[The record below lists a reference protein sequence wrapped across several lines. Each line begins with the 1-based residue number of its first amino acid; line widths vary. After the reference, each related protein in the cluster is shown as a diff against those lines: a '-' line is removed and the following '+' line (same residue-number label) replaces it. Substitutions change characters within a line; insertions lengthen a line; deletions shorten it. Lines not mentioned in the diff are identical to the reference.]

1 MATSAAAARLGRRG
15 RIWEHP
21 TVEAKDC
28 VSDVP
33 AANRAAIERVLASEP
48 WLVGVKPAAD
58 VVPRFEPNLI
68 LHAAPPAPWDDL
80 SPLLRG
86 ALAGAALFE
95 GLAESAEE
103 AEAKLRSGEI
113 ALGAA
118 QDHSAMAG
126 GAGSITA
133 SLPVLVVEDR
143 VNGNRAFHFLM
154 EGFGKTLILGMY
166 DGEVRER
173 LVWIR
178 DELAPALDRAL
189 ETLGGIDARALM
201 VEALRRGDE
210 LHNRNA
216 AATSML
222 AELLAPALADEPPGV
237 RTRIFDFLRGN
248 PQFFV
253 GVSLAASRL
262 ALDAGH
268 GIAGS
273 SLVTAVGANGNECGI
288 KISGLG
294 ERWFKAPAEVPVG
307 VLLAGFGPDAAGPSC
322 GDSLAVE
329 CAGLGATVLAA
340 APALWPLVG
349 GDESRARTIF
359 EETARIS
366 LGEHPHY
373 RVPVLGNVGA
383 PTGIDLLRVVET
395 GVRPVID
402 IVMVHREPGLGM
414 VGFGLTSPPAACFE
428 QAAEAFH
435 ATVGTGELI

>member
-1 MATSAAAARLGRRG
+1 MEATL
-15 RIWEHP
+15 E
-21 TVEAKDC
+21 
-28 VSDVP
+28 
-33 AANRAAIERVLASEP
+33 ANRIAIAQVLASEP
-48 WLVGVKPAAD
+48 RLVGVRPAGE
-58 VVPRFEPNLI
+58 VVPRFEPDLI
-68 LHAAPPAPWDDL
+68 LHAAPPAPWSEL
-80 SPLLRG
+80 PPLLRG
-86 ALAGAALFE
+86 GLVGAAQFE
-95 GLAESAEE
+95 GLAGSAEE
-103 AEAKLRSGEI
+103 AETKLQAGEI
-113 ALGAA
+113 VLGAA

-126 GAGSITA
+126 GVGSITA
-133 SLPVLVVEDR
+133 SLPVLVLEDA
-143 VNGNRAFHFLM
+143 VSGNRAFHFLM

-166 DGEVRER
+166 DDEVRDR

-189 ETLGGIDARALM
+189 DRLGGIDARAVM

-222 AELLAPALADEPPGV
+222 AELLAPALADEPAAG
-237 RTRIFDFLRGN
+237 RGRIFGFLRGN

-253 GVSLAASRL
+253 GVSLAATRL

-268 GIAGS
+268 AIAGS
-273 SLVTAVGANGNECGI
+273 SLVTAVGANGRECGI

-294 ERWFKAPAEVPVG
+294 EQWFTAPAEVPVG
-307 VLLAGFGPDAAGPSC
+307 VFLAGYGPADAGPGC

-329 CAGLGATVLAA
+329 CAGLGATVLSA

-349 GDESRARTIF
+349 ADASRAHGIF
-359 EETARIS
+359 EETGRIS

-373 RVPVLGNVGA
+373 RVPSLGDAGA

-395 GVRPVID
+395 GIRPVID
-402 IVMVHREPGLGM
+402 IVMAHREPGLGM
-414 VGFGLTSPPAACFE
+414 IGFGLTSPAASCFE

-435 ATVGTGELI
+435 ARYGPPN